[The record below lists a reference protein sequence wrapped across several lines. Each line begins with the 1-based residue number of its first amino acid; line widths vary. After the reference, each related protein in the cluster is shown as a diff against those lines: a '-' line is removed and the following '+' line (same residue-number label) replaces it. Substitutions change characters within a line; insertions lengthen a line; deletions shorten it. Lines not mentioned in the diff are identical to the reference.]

1 MHFKNLVENM
11 SFAEQI
17 SAKGSETKHINAV
30 KSLPTSTLS
39 PLRITEPCDAALCT
53 SQVLTDVL
61 AFHEFTT
68 F

>member
-11 SFAEQI
+11 NSAKQVN
-17 SAKGSETKHINAV
+17 AKGSETKHISAV
-30 KSLPTSTLS
+30 KSFPAPTLS
-39 PLRITEPCDAALCT
+39 LLRITEPCGVALCT

-68 F
+68 L